1 MSGIKDTRS
10 TVRIVLLAIA
20 AGASG
25 FVMLQNNV
33 PEQEENYTPPSLGLA
48 YFIKGAEMSGTGKD
62 GKILY
67 RLRADRAEQSPDND
81 HIDLTNIVLSYEPS
95 ADVPWD
101 VFADKGK
108 IPPDGKLVEL
118 SGNVLILSKDP
129 GKPETSIRTTQIDLF
144 PDEKLA
150 RTNKKVGIMR
160 DGQKVKGTGMEANLD
175 TSEVKILSNV
185 NGKFV
190 P

>member
-1 MSGIKDTRS
+1 MSPIKDTRS
-10 TVRIVLLAIA
+10 TVRIVLLALA
-20 AGASG
+20 AGISS
-25 FVMLQNNV
+25 FLMLQNDRL
-33 PEQEENYTPPSLGLA
+33 EQEERYTPPSLGLA

-62 GKILY
+62 GKTLY

-81 HIDLTNIVLSYEPS
+81 HINLTNIALSYEPS

-101 VFADKGK
+101 LFADKGK

-118 SGNVLILSKDP
+118 SGNVLILSKSA
-129 GKPETSIRTTQIDLF
+129 GKTETSIRTTQIDLF
-144 PDEKLA
+144 PDKKLA
-150 RTNKKVGIMR
+150 RTNKKVNIMNN
-160 DGQKVKGTGMEANLD
+160 GQNVKGTGMDAYLD

-185 NGKFV
+185 NGKFL

>member
-1 MSGIKDTRS
+1 MSLVKDTRS
-10 TVRIVLLAIA
+10 TVRVVLLALA

-25 FVMLQNNV
+25 FVMLQNND
-33 PEQEENYTPPSLGLA
+33 PEQEENYSPPSLGLA

-67 RLRADRAEQSPDND
+67 RLRADRAEQSTDND
-81 HIDLTNIVLSYEPS
+81 HIDLTNIALTYEPS

-108 IPPDGKLVEL
+108 IPQDGKLVEL

-129 GKPETSIRTTQIDLF
+129 GKSETSIRTTQINLF

-160 DGQKVKGTGMEANLD
+160 DGQQVKGTGMEAHLD

>member
-1 MSGIKDTRS
+1 LSLVKDTRS
-10 TVRIVLLAIA
+10 TVRVVLLALA

-25 FVMLQNNV
+25 FVMLQNND
-33 PEQEENYTPPSLGLA
+33 PEQEENYSPPSLGLA

-67 RLRADRAEQSPDND
+67 RLRADRAEQSTDND
-81 HIDLTNIVLSYEPS
+81 HIDLTNIALSYEPS

-129 GKPETSIRTTQIDLF
+129 GKSETSIRTTQINLF

-160 DGQKVKGTGMEANLD
+160 DGQKVNGTGMEAHLD

>member
-1 MSGIKDTRS
+1 VIKDTRS
-10 TVRIVLLAIA
+10 TVRIALLAIA
-20 AGASG
+20 AGVSG
-25 FVMLQNNV
+25 FVMLQNDD
-33 PEQEENYTPPSLGLA
+33 PEQEENYAPPSLGLA
-48 YFIKGAEMSGTGKD
+48 YFMKGAEMSGTGKD
-62 GKILY
+62 GKILD

-101 VFADKGK
+101 VFADTGK

-118 SGNVLILSKDP
+118 SGNVIILSKDP

-160 DGQKVKGTGMEANLD
+160 DGQKVNGTGMEAHLD